1 MIQIA
6 TTREQS
12 GRLLTAGVPRESAD
26 MTWVAMELPRNGKI
40 ETEWDLV
47 CGKMRGISAMKW
59 IPAWSTSVLWSI
71 IYNLD
76 KTYEFP
82 TNLSAEELIETLVT
96 TICYRYEL
104 R

>member
-1 MIQIA
+1 MSQIA

-26 MTWVAMELPRNGKI
+26 MTWVALEIPRNGKI
-40 ETEWDLV
+40 EIEWDLV
-47 CGKMRGISAMKW
+47 CGKMHGISAMKW
-59 IPAWSTSVLWSI
+59 IPAWSTSALWSI

-82 TNLSAEELIETLVT
+82 TELSAEELIETLT
-96 TICYRYEL
+96 SIICYRHEHQ
-104 R
+104 